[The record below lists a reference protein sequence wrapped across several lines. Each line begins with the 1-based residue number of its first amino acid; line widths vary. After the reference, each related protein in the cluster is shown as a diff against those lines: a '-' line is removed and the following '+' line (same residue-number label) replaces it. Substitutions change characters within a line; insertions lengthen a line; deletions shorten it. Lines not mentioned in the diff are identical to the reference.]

1 MAGPGQVIYAP
12 ERTPPAWAG
21 DGLNNKTILPG
32 GIKLDA
38 SQFTSA
44 ELTVNAIAA
53 VDATSITLASGLT
66 REINIGQVIDFGGK
80 KFARVTAFA
89 PVGATA
95 VGIAPLVTALAVGD
109 TGNFSGTKF
118 IPSGTLVGRTFA
130 ERSAGAGFGPGATTD
145 DELFLLAYDVPN
157 AIENPFGAA
166 YRHTCLV
173 FENYLPGWSGLASGV
188 QTAIRSRYQC
198 MLGV

>member
-1 MAGPGQVIYAP
+1 MAGQVIYAP

-21 DGLNNKTILPG
+21 DGLNHKSIYPG

-66 REINIGQVIDFGGK
+66 REINVGQVIDFGGK
-80 KFARVTAFA
+80 KFARPTVFA
-89 PVGATA
+89 AVGATTIT
-95 VGIAPLVTALAVGD
+95 VAPLVTALAVGD
-109 TGNFSGTKF
+109 TGNFSGIKF
-118 IPSGTLVGRTFA
+118 VPSGTLVGRTFV
-130 ERSAGAGFGPGATTD
+130 ERDAGADFGPGATTD

-157 AIENPFGAA
+157 AIENPLGAA

-173 FENYLPGWSGLASGV
+173 FENYLPGWSGLASGAK
-188 QTAIRSRYQC
+188 TAIRSRYNC